1 MTTFIKT
8 TDRIDV
14 EVEPSFEPNRSQP
27 DQLVFVFSYRVTI
40 RNQGNEP
47 IQINRRSW
55 VITDAFFN
63 KEYVEGEGVVGE
75 QPIIQP
81 GQSYS
86 YESFCPLKTSFGTM
100 KGHYYGITES
110 GKTITIDIPEFIL
123 AHPFAVQ

>member
-1 MTTFIKT
+1 MTTYSRT
-8 TDRIDV
+8 TDTTIV
-14 EVEPSFEPNRSQP
+14 EVETAYEPDRSKP
-27 DQLVFVFSYRVTI
+27 DQFLFVFSYHVTI
-40 RNQGNEP
+40 TNRGHES

-63 KEYVEGEGVVGE
+63 TEYVEGEGVVGE
-75 QPIIQP
+75 QPIIMP

-86 YESFCPLKTSFGTM
+86 YESFCPLKTCFGNM
-100 KGHYYGITES
+100 KGQYYGISES